1 MEAERAS
8 GPQND
13 RMGIRVLLKM
23 DPGMELQTFS
33 NRRLKVPED
42 GMIELSADDAES
54 VIAAG
59 WTKLAESPDYELP
72 GYDHNYRHAN
82 NEPEGPKRVYAV
94 GSMEWLAEK
103 ENLRAAR
110 KAAEEAREKM
120 RLARVAAFLA
130 TKS

>member
-1 MEAERAS
+1 MEAERVR

-13 RMGIRVLLKM
+13 RKRVRVLFQAA
-23 DPGMELQTFS
+23 PGMELQTFS

-42 GMIELSADDAES
+42 GMIELSAEDADPLIWS
-54 VIAAG
+54 G
-59 WTKLAESPDYELP
+59 WTKLAELPDYELP
-72 GYDHNYRHAN
+72 GYDHNYRHAR

-103 ENLRAAR
+103 ENLRTAR

-130 TKS
+130 KKS

>member
-1 MEAERAS
+1 MEAERIR

-13 RMGIRVLLKM
+13 RNGVRVLLKM

-33 NRRLKVPED
+33 NRHLRVPED

-72 GYDHNYRHAN
+72 GYDHNYRHER

-94 GSMEWLAEK
+94 GSMEWQTEK
-103 ENLRAAR
+103 ANVRAAR
-110 KAAEEAREKM
+110 KAKEEAREKM

-130 TKS
+130 KKS

>member
-1 MEAERAS
+1 MEAERAR

-13 RMGIRVLLKM
+13 RKGVRVLLKA

-33 NRRLKVPED
+33 NRHLKVPEN

-59 WTKLAESPDYELP
+59 WTKLAELPDYELP
-72 GYDHNYRHAN
+72 GYDHNYMYER